1 MVTDSVGVGLQGAT
15 IVALTQADSVLTKF
29 TTTNSDG
36 EFRLRRVP
44 AGDYILQVTFV
55 GFNLHR
61 QNFSVL
67 DAEVNVGS
75 MVLAE
80 AVDELGELVVS
91 AEHIPIVVKRDTLEF
106 NAAAFAT
113 RPNAVVEDLLRR
125 LPGVEVAADGTIKAQ
140 GEEVQ
145 NVLVDGKEF
154 FGSDYKIATKN
165 LAADAVDKVQVYDK
179 KSDMAEFTGVD
190 DGGRA
195 GHHQP

>member
-1 MVTDSVGVGLQGAT
+1 MSPSLRLIARGLALFAVLMFIFSLGQNASAQNSRQDVIGVVTDSVGVGLQGAT

-91 AEHIPIVVKRDTLEF
+91 AEHIPIVVKRDTLE
-106 NAAAFAT
+106 
-113 RPNAVVEDLLRR
+113 
-125 LPGVEVAADGTIKAQ
+125 
-140 GEEVQ
+140 
-145 NVLVDGKEF
+145 
-154 FGSDYKIATKN
+154 
-165 LAADAVDKVQVYDK
+165 
-179 KSDMAEFTGVD
+179 
-190 DGGRA
+190 
-195 GHHQP
+195 